1 MKKIIGLCV
10 IALLLPYIITLA
22 WTGRVE
28 GSEKGT
34 EEYLIGIIAAQID
47 AGYEKETLKAQAI
60 IARTYLHGQ
69 VEKSSDGQSVERERI
84 EKAAL
89 NVNRLEIGE
98 MEDLWGKE
106 EAPNNYQK
114 ISDAVRETK
123 GMVIQYDGGYIEPLF
138 HKVSAGVT
146 RAGDETHPYLCRVE
160 TPEDVEAENYIS
172 IIRFSK
178 ADFAR
183 RLNQMK
189 DSPELAPKEA
199 FTSIQIVKKDEAEYV
214 DKIQVGSKSYSGEDI
229 AYALGLPSSAFSFED
244 YDGDIRCT
252 VRGIGHGYGFDQYNA
267 NLKAKAGWTAEELLK
282 KYYKNIIVISE

>member
-69 VEKSSDGQSVERERI
+69 SVERERI

-123 GMVIQYDGGYIEPLF
+123 GMVIQYDGDYIEPLF

>member
-69 VEKSSDGQSVERERI
+69 SVERERI

-106 EAPNNYQK
+106 EAPNNYQR

-123 GMVIQYDGGYIEPLF
+123 GMVIQYDGDYIEPLF

-146 RAGDETHPYLCRVE
+146 RAGDEAHPYLCRVE

>member
-69 VEKSSDGQSVERERI
+69 SVERERI

-89 NVNRLEIGE
+89 NMNRLEIGE

-106 EAPNNYQK
+106 EAPNNYQR

-146 RAGDETHPYLCRVE
+146 RAGDETHPYL
-160 TPEDVEAENYIS
+160 
-172 IIRFSK
+172 
-178 ADFAR
+178 
-183 RLNQMK
+183 
-189 DSPELAPKEA
+189 
-199 FTSIQIVKKDEAEYV
+199 
-214 DKIQVGSKSYSGEDI
+214 
-229 AYALGLPSSAFSFED
+229 
-244 YDGDIRCT
+244 
-252 VRGIGHGYGFDQYNA
+252 
-267 NLKAKAGWTAEELLK
+267 
-282 KYYKNIIVISE
+282 

>member
-1 MKKIIGLCV
+1 M

-34 EEYLIGIIAAQID
+34 EEYLIGVIAAQID
-47 AGYEKETLKAQAI
+47 TGYEKETLKAQAI
-60 IARTYLHGQ
+60 IARTYLYGQ
-69 VEKSSDGQSVERERI
+69 VEKSSDQSTDGQSVGHERI

-89 NVNRLEIGE
+89 NVKRLEIGE
-98 MEDLWGKE
+98 MEKVWGKE
-106 EAPNNYQK
+106 KAPSYYQK
-114 ISDAVRETK
+114 ISDAVQETK
-123 GMVIQYDGGYIEPLF
+123 GMVIQYDGDYIEPLF
-138 HKVSAGVT
+138 HKVSAGTT
-146 RAGDETHPYLCRVE
+146 RAGDEAHPYLCRVE

-172 IIRFSK
+172 MIRFSK

-183 RLNQMK
+183 RLNQIK

-199 FTSIQIVKKDEAEYV
+199 FTSIQIVKKDDAGYV
-214 DKIQVGSKSYSGEDI
+214 DTIQVGSKSYSGEDI

-252 VRGIGHGYGFDQYNA
+252 VRGIGHGYGFDQYDA
-267 NLKAKAGWTAEELLK
+267 NLKAKAGWKAEELLK
-282 KYYKNIIVISE
+282 KYYKNIVVISE